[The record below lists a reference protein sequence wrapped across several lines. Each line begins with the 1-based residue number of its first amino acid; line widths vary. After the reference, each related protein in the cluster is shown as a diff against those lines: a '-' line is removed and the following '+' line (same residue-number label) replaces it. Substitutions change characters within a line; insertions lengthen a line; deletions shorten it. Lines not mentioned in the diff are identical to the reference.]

1 MTDKI
6 PDKIKVPH
14 FDNESDEAAWWYDN
28 REEHGKIMAKA
39 MKEGRTTTLKQVL
52 EERGIDASELAIPAD
67 RSRRQRASAGG

>member
-39 MKEGRTTTLKQVL
+39 MKEGRTMTLKQVL
-52 EERGIDASELAIPAD
+52 ERRGIDASDIVAPVG
-67 RSRRQRASAGG
+67 RSRTQRTSTSR